1 MDENLRATDEMMA
14 EGPLLFGRVLDGEG
28 GARAIGWEAAQ
39 SWRRGLRHE
48 VLWLHFDRTV
58 PGMQAWLESHGI
70 PEPTAELLTSDETRP
85 RAFREGEALVATL
98 RGVNFNPGA
107 EPEDM
112 VSIQVWS
119 DGARVF
125 TLRRHSMQTT
135 REVAGE
141 LDQGHGPRDAGGL
154 ITLLI
159 ERMIVRMNHSI
170 VDMND
175 AIDKLELAPVD
186 ADPAGMLAEI
196 TVIRHNCLG
205 LQRHMA
211 PQHDA
216 LEAIRREAPKWFED
230 HDRREI
236 AEAIDRL
243 RRYLDDIDISKESAV
258 VLVDELRAFTA
269 ARSQRTNFLL
279 TGVASIFLPLT
290 FLTGLSGMNVVGIPY
305 ANHPWSFW
313 VIVAVCAAI
322 ALAQVWLFRRWK
334 WL

>member
-1 MDENLRATDEMMA
+1 MDEHLQATDELPA
-14 EGPLLFGRVLDGEG
+14 EGPLLFGRLLDGAG
-28 GARAIGWEAAQ
+28 GARPIGWVEAQ
-39 SWRRGLRHE
+39 RWRRGLGHE

-58 PGMQAWLESHGI
+58 PGVQEWLEGHGI

-85 RAFREGEALVATL
+85 RAFREGDALVATL

-135 REVAGE
+135 REVARE
-141 LDQGHGPRDAGGL
+141 LDHGQGPRDAGGL
-154 ITLLI
+154 ITLLV
-159 ERMIVRMNHSI
+159 ERMIARMNHSI
-170 VDMND
+170 VDMNH
-175 AIDKLELAPVD
+175 AIDELELMPVD
-186 ADPAGMLAEI
+186 ADPGGMLAKI
-196 TVIRHNCLG
+196 TAIRHNCLG

-258 VLVDELRAFTA
+258 VLLDELKTFTA
-269 ARSQRTNFLL
+269 SRSERINFVL
-279 TGVASIFLPLT
+279 TAVASIFLPLT
-290 FLTGLSGMNVVGIPY
+290 FLTGLIGMNVVGIPY

-313 VIVAVCAAI
+313 VIVGVCAAV
-322 ALAQVWLFRRWK
+322 ALVQLWLFRRWK

>member
-1 MDENLRATDEMMA
+1 MDQHLRTTDELPA
-14 EGPLLFGRVLDGEG
+14 EGPLLFGRVLDGAG
-28 GARAIGWEAAQ
+28 GARAIGWAEARR
-39 SWRRGLRHE
+39 WRRGLGHE
-48 VLWLHFDRTV
+48 VLWLHFDRTL
-58 PGMQAWLESHGI
+58 PGVQEWLEGHGS

-85 RAFREGEALVATL
+85 RAFREGDALVTTL

-135 REVAGE
+135 REVAHE
-141 LDQGHGPRDAGGL
+141 LDQGQGPRDAGGL

-159 ERMIVRMNHSI
+159 ERMIARMNHSI
-170 VDMND
+170 VDMNE
-175 AIDKLELAPVD
+175 AIDELELAPVD
-186 ADPAGMLAEI
+186 VDPGGMLGKI
-196 TVIRHNCLG
+196 TAIRHNCLG
-205 LQRHMA
+205 LQRHMT

-236 AEAIDRL
+236 AEAIARL

-258 VLVDELRAFTA
+258 VLLDELRAFTA
-269 ARSQRTNFLL
+269 ARSERINFLL
-279 TGVASIFLPLT
+279 TAVASIFLPLT
-290 FLTGLSGMNVVGIPY
+290 FLTGLIGMNVVGIPY
-305 ANHPWSFW
+305 ASHPGAFW
-313 VIVAVCAAI
+313 VIVAFCAAI
-322 ALAQVWLFRRWK
+322 ALAQVWLFRHWK

>member
-1 MDENLRATDEMMA
+1 MDDGFRATDEMTA

-39 SWRRGLRHE
+39 RWRRGLGDD

-58 PGMQAWLESHGI
+58 PGVQAWLEAHGI
-70 PEPTAELLTSDETRP
+70 PEPTAELLTSDDTRP
-85 RAFREGEALVATL
+85 RAFREGDALVATL

-125 TLRRHSMQTT
+125 TFRRHSMETT
-135 REVAGE
+135 REVAAE
-141 LDQGHGPRDAGGL
+141 LDQGRGPRDAGGL

-159 ERMIVRMNHSI
+159 ERMIARMNHSI
-170 VDMND
+170 VDMNE
-175 AIDKLELAPVD
+175 AIDELELTPVD
-186 ADPAGMLAEI
+186 ADSGGLLGKI
-196 TVIRHNCLG
+196 TAIRHNCLG

-243 RRYLDDIDISKESAV
+243 RRYLDAIDISKESAV
-258 VLVDELRAFTA
+258 VLLDELRAFTA
-269 ARSQRTNFLL
+269 ARSGRINFLL
-279 TGVASIFLPLT
+279 TAVASIFLPLT
-290 FLTGLSGMNVVGIPY
+290 FLTGLIGMNVVGIPY

-313 VIVAVCAAI
+313 VIVAVCAGI

>member
-1 MDENLRATDEMMA
+1 MDENLRATDELPA

-28 GARAIGWEAAQ
+28 GARTIDWTEAQ
-39 SWRRGLRHE
+39 RWRRGLRQE
-48 VLWLHFDRTV
+48 VLWLHFDRTC
-58 PGMQAWLESHGI
+58 PGVQEWLEGHGI

-141 LDQGHGPRDAGGL
+141 LDRGHGPLDAGGL
-154 ITLLI
+154 ITLLV
-159 ERMIVRMNHSI
+159 ERMIARMNHSI
-170 VDMND
+170 VDMNQ
-175 AIDKLELAPVD
+175 AIDELELAPVD
-186 ADPAGMLAEI
+186 VDPGGMLAKI
-196 TVIRHNCLG
+196 TAIRHNCLG

-216 LEAIRREAPKWFED
+216 LEAIGREAPKWFED

-258 VLVDELRAFTA
+258 VLLDELRAFTA
-269 ARSQRTNFLL
+269 ARSERTNFLL
-279 TGVASIFLPLT
+279 AVVASIFLPLT
-290 FLTGLSGMNVVGIPY
+290 FITGLIGMNVVGIPY
-305 ANHPWSFW
+305 ADHPYSFW

-322 ALAQVWLFRRWK
+322 ALTQVWLFRRWK

>member
-1 MDENLRATDEMMA
+1 MNQDLCATDELTA

-28 GARAIGWEAAQ
+28 GARTIGWEAAQ
-39 SWRRGLRHE
+39 AWRRGLGHE
-48 VLWLHFDRTV
+48 VLWLHFDRTA
-58 PGMQAWLESHGI
+58 PGVQEWLEGHGI
-70 PEPTAELLTSDETRP
+70 PEPTAELLISDETRP
-85 RAFREGEALVATL
+85 RAFREGDALVATL

-141 LDQGHGPRDAGGL
+141 LDEGAGPRDAGGL

-159 ERMIVRMNHSI
+159 ERMIARMNHSI
-170 VDMND
+170 VDMNE
-175 AIDKLELAPVD
+175 AIDELELAPVD
-186 ADPAGMLAEI
+186 DDPGGMLARI
-196 TVIRHNCLG
+196 TAIRHNCLG

-243 RRYLDDIDISKESAV
+243 RRYLDDINISKESAV
-258 VLVDELRAFTA
+258 VLLDELRAFTA
-269 ARSQRTNFLL
+269 ARSERTNFLL
-279 TGVASIFLPLT
+279 AIVASIFLPLT
-290 FLTGLSGMNVVGIPY
+290 FITGLIGMNVVGIPY
-305 ANHPWSFW
+305 ADHPYSFW
-313 VIVAVCAAI
+313 VIVAFCAAI

>member
-1 MDENLRATDEMMA
+1 MDENLRATDELTA
-14 EGPLLFGRVLDGEG
+14 EGPLLFGRVLDGKG
-28 GARAIGWEAAQ
+28 GARAIGWDAAQ
-39 SWRRGLRHE
+39 DWRRGLGHE

-58 PGMQAWLESHGI
+58 PGVRAWLEARGI

-85 RAFREGEALVATL
+85 RAFRESDALVATL

-141 LDQGHGPRDAGGL
+141 LDQGHGPNDAGGL

-170 VDMND
+170 VDMNE

-186 ADPAGMLAEI
+186 ADPGGMLAEI

-258 VLVDELRAFTA
+258 VLLDELRGRSLA
-269 ARSQRTNFLL
+269 ASERTNYML
-279 TGVASIFLPLT
+279 TIVAAIFLPLS
-290 FLTGLSGMNVVGIPY
+290 FITGLLGINVGGMQGVDDDR
-305 ANHPWSFW
+305 AFW
-313 VIVAVCAAI
+313 IVCLLCGAV
-322 ALAQVWLFRRWK
+322 LAVQFMLFRKWK